1 MIVAIEGIDGAGK
14 NTLVQALREQVD
26 AEYLAF
32 PRYEDSVHAKLAQA
46 ALYGRMGDLSDSI
59 YGMATLFAL
68 DRLGAR
74 EQLEQAAQSSEI
86 LLLDRYVASNAAY
99 SVARAQDPSLAQWV
113 ADLEFG
119 QFELPRPTLQVLLG
133 TDVDLA
139 AQRAAARE
147 IHDASRVRD
156 QYESDSGLQLR
167 TAEAYAN
174 LAQQQWFSP
183 WMVVDPAQQPSAVA
197 TAVLQA
203 LGQ

>member
-14 NTLVQALREQVD
+14 NTLVRALREQVD

-32 PRYEDSVHAKLAQA
+32 PRYEESIHAQLAQQ

-68 DRLGAR
+68 DRLGAK
-74 EQLEQAAQSSEI
+74 EQLHKAAASSKM

-99 SVARAQDPSLAQWV
+99 SVARAQDPNIAQWV
-113 ADLEFG
+113 ADLEFE
-119 QFELPRPTLQVLLG
+119 QFGLPKPTLQVLLG
-133 TDVDLA
+133 TDVALA
-139 AQRAAARE
+139 AKRAASRE
-147 IHDASRVRD
+147 AEDASRVRD
-156 QYESDSGLQLR
+156 QYESDAGLQLR
-167 TAEAYAN
+167 TAHAYAN
-174 LAQQQWFSP
+174 LAQQQWYSP

-203 LGQ
+203 LG